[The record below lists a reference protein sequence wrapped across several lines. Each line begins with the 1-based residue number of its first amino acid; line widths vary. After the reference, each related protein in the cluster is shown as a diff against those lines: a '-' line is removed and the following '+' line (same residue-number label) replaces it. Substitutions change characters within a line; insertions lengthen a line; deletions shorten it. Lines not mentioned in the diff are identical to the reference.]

1 MSVMLN
7 KVMQKIEEDSY
18 KSDQEILDEI
28 IDKNDEFEEAVEDV
42 IEGFTNVLI
51 AKGPPGIGK
60 TKSLE
65 IATKLAGVVSTDMI
79 AGEYQ
84 PWTKEEK
91 EQLGVGSF
99 PWKCLHEPKV
109 DGALIRTGAYGCW
122 QFVTDIFAN
131 RDSGA
136 LVIDDND
143 TVLKDD
149 EFMSLI
155 MNATEQ
161 EAFREIAYSKAAS
174 TNELQLRGVPA
185 RFTTKTPI
193 IILSNIDFDMH
204 IQHANAQED
213 KTGKPAPSY
222 IKRWEALMHSRGKYI
237 DLDMNTPQRVR
248 LWCEHLI
255 DRTKMLEQ
263 SEWLTS
269 TVGRPCTPDEVEE
282 VKSWVRRNQKHL
294 KTRLD
299 LRMYNKVA
307 SKLIRKGSKF
317 ERSAK
322 IDFLK
327 VV

>member
-1 MSVMLN
+1 MAKTLS

-18 KSDQEILDEI
+18 KSDQEILNEI
-28 IDKNDEFEEAVEDV
+28 IDKNDELEEAVDDT
-42 IEGFTNVLI
+42 IEGFTNILI
-51 AKGPPGIGK
+51 AKGPPGVGK
-60 TKSLE
+60 TKGME
-65 IATKLAGVVSTDMI
+65 IATKLAGITSTDMI

-84 PWTKEEK
+84 PWSKEEK
-91 EQLGVGSF
+91 AELGIGSY
-99 PWKCLHEPKV
+99 PYKCLHTPKI
-109 DGALIRTGAYGCW
+109 DGALIRTGAYGKW
-122 QFVTDIFAN
+122 QFVTDLYAN
-131 RDSGA
+131 RNEGV

-161 EAFREIAYSKAAS
+161 EAEREIAYGKAAS
-174 TNELQLRGVPA
+174 TTELQIRGIPA

-204 IQHANAQED
+204 IQHENAKEEQS
-213 KTGKPAPSY
+213 GKPAPGY

-255 DRTKMLEQ
+255 DKTKMLEQ
-263 SEWLTS
+263 SDWLAS

-282 VKSWVRRNQKHL
+282 VKSWIRRNQKYL

-307 SKLIRKGSKF
+307 SKLIRKGAKF